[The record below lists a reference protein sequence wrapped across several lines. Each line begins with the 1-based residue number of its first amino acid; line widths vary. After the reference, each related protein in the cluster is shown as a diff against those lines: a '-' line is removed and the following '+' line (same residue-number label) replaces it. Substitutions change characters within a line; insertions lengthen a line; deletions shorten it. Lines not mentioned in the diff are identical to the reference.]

1 MRIVLTGGGT
11 GGHIYPAVAIGR
23 QAQEESGAELLY
35 IGTTQGLESRIVPK
49 LGIPF
54 EAVEITGFK
63 RKLSLDNVKTVVR
76 FLRGVKKAK
85 RLLREFKPD
94 AVVGTGGYVC
104 GPVVYAAAKLGIP
117 TLIHEQNVIPG
128 LTNQFLARYVDT
140 VAVSFPESEQHF
152 KRAKRTVYAGN
163 PCATNV
169 MRADADKGR
178 ASLGL
183 TDVKQIVLVFG
194 GSRGARAIN
203 EAMLAMAPQ
212 LNQLPGVHFVFVP
225 GESYY
230 DNAMTR
236 MEQLPAYRSGQL
248 HVVPYLHNMP
258 DVLAASSLVVCRA
271 GASTI
276 AEMTAL
282 GIPSILIPSPNVT
295 NNHQEANARSI
306 VEAGAGRM
314 LLERELSGDSLFD
327 TVKELLE
334 NERLLATTG
343 QAAAQLGMPSA
354 AVTIVSELQR
364 LRQSRK
370 YRR

>member
-11 GGHIYPAVAIGR
+11 GGHIYPAVAVGK

-35 IGTTQGLESRIVPK
+35 IGTTRGLESRIVPK

-63 RKLSLDNVKTVVR
+63 RKLSLDNIKTVLR
-76 FLRGVKKAK
+76 FLKGVRKAK

-128 LTNQFLARYVDT
+128 LTNQFLARYADC
-140 VAVSFPESEQHF
+140 VAVSFPESERYF
-152 KRAKRTVYAGN
+152 KRAKRAVYAGN

-178 ASLGL
+178 SSLELGGA
-183 TDVKQIVLVFG
+183 KRIVLVFG
-194 GSRGARAIN
+194 GSRGAKAIN
-203 EAMLAMAPQ
+203 EAMLAMAPKLDRVQ
-212 LNQLPGVHFVFVP
+212 GVHFVFVP
-225 GESYY
+225 GEIYY
-230 DNAMTR
+230 EDAFAR
-236 MEQLPAYRSGQL
+236 VKPLAAYKSGQL
-248 HVVPYLHNMP
+248 HIVPYLHNMP

-295 NNHQEANARSI
+295 NNHQEANARSL
-306 VEAGAGRM
+306 VDAGAARM
-314 LLERELSGDSLFD
+314 ILERELSGDSLFK
-327 TVKELLE
+327 TIASMLE
-334 NERLLATTG
+334 GEKTLSETGLA
-343 QAAAQLGMPSA
+343 ARKLGMPDA
-354 AVTIVSELQR
+354 AVTIVGELR
-364 LRQSRK
+364 SLRGSR
-370 YRR
+370 